1 MIGLVLVGHGDLARV
16 LLDTAT
22 EIVGPI
28 EPAVALSVG
37 RHENLKDVEDRIR
50 EAVAKV
56 DRGSGVLVLADMF
69 GGTASNVALQLLGD
83 LPIEIVTGFSLPM
96 LLKLSTAMK
105 AASDLAALSP
115 LLKAYGQKHVLVASE
130 MLRGR
135 EV

>member
-1 MIGLVLVGHGDLARV
+1 VIGLVLVGHGELARA

-28 EPAVALSVG
+28 EPAVALSVA
-37 RHENLKDVEDRIR
+37 RHENLKDIEDRLR
-50 EAVAKV
+50 DAVGRV
-56 DRGSGVLVLADMF
+56 NRGSGVLIMADMF
-69 GGTASNVALQLLGD
+69 GGTGANVALQLVGD
-83 LPIEIVTGFSLPM
+83 LPIEVVTGFSLPM

-105 AASDLAALSP
+105 ASSDLVGLSQ
-115 LLKAYGQKHVLVASE
+115 LLKTYGQKNVLVASD

>member
-1 MIGLVLVGHGDLARV
+1 MIGLVLVGHGELARV

-28 EPAVALSVG
+28 EPAIALSVG
-37 RHENLKDVEDRIR
+37 RHENVKDVEDRIR

-56 DRGSGVLVLADMF
+56 NRGAGVLVLADMF

-105 AASDLAALSP
+105 P
-115 LLKAYGQKHVLVASE
+115 YGQKHVLVASE